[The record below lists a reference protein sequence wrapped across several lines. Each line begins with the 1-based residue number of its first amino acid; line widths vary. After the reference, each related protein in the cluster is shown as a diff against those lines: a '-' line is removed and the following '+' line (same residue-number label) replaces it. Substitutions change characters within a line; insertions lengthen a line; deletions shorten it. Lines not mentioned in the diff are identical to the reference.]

1 MNRIAMLA
9 AAALLVLPA
18 MAVELPDLGGGVRP
32 VRTLVRP
39 APRPTCP
46 VWEYLAGLPQATREN
61 SLVAFGNADARL
73 TRAEELW
80 GRDRF
85 DEAIV
90 LVREAGPDEVL
101 LTCREPEP
109 VPQQDW
115 GPDVRVSTTQSVRQ
129 VRLDR
134 NASTGLLYCVLRY
147 SSGGNNAIEI
157 RRSTDGGLTWPLW
170 AGINTN
176 YEFPTVSATC
186 LGPYLYVGYPSRPE
200 QTHMTVYRLNA
211 GLQFVNFPNG
221 SPLLYVDSVAA
232 PDSVVDLCIGSNADE
247 RNDRFLL
254 AAVLNTGEMRYY
266 QMDTLFGGSV
276 RVGVPA
282 DARGG
287 LDFAW
292 NSRGPGAWRQTLSYI
307 DTLDRIRVLNCS
319 YGPAQVIYRGTRTTS
334 GNHTALAAWRDT
346 VLVAFDW
353 MGTVEQAKYLTC
365 YGDTTSWLYGQFGDT
380 LLGFTR
386 SADVTGRG
394 GFGQGVAFWQYPNR
408 TNGIS
413 FTWRR
418 YRGSW
423 DAPVRLQDT
432 TTYSDRLPAIE
443 CLDGDYGIAFI
454 SYLDGLVYFDRNDW
468 TGIADRDI
476 SEVRRTVFAR
486 PVAGRVRVKFQVIR
500 AGPLTVRMLDALGRL
515 VAEQRLEL
523 GAGRHE
529 VALPAARCGLYFVT
543 VAGAG
548 VEQTARTFVVR

>member
-9 AAALLVLPA
+9 TAALLVLPA
-18 MAVELPDLGGGVRP
+18 IAAELPDLGGGVRP
-32 VRTLVRP
+32 KRALVSP
-39 APRPTCP
+39 APRPTRP
-46 VWEYLAGLPQATREN
+46 VWGYLAGLPPATREN
-61 SLVAFGNADARL
+61 SFIAFDNADARL

-80 GRDRF
+80 ARDRF

-90 LVREAGPDEVL
+90 LVREAGPDQVR
-101 LTCREPEP
+101 LTCREAEP

-115 GPDVRVSTTQSVRQ
+115 GPDVLVSTTPSVRQ

-134 NASTGLLYCVLRY
+134 NASNGYLYCVMR
-147 SSGGNNAIEI
+147 STSGDGTAIEI
-157 RRSTDGGLTWPLW
+157 RRSTDNGLTWPLW
-170 AGINTN
+170 AGINTE

-186 LGPYLYVGYPSRPE
+186 LGPYTYVGFISRRD
-200 QTHMTVYRLNA
+200 QTHMTVYRLSAN
-211 GLQFVNFPNG
+211 LQFVNFPNG
-221 SPLLYVDSVAA
+221 RQSLHVDSVAA

-247 RNDRFLL
+247 QNNRLYL
-254 AAVLNTGEMRYY
+254 AAVLNTGEMRCYW
-266 QMDTLFGGSV
+266 MDTLFGAAYQV
-276 RVGVPA
+276 AVPT
-282 DARGG
+282 DASGG

-292 NSRGPGAWRQTLSYI
+292 NTQGGGTWRLTLSYI

-319 YGPAQVIYRGTRTTS
+319 RNPAQLIYRGTRTTS
-334 GNHTALAAWRDT
+334 GSHTSLAAWRDT

-365 YGDTTSWLYGQFGDT
+365 YGDTTTWVYGQFGDT

-394 GFGQGVAFWQYPNR
+394 GFGQGVAFWQYPNG

-413 FTWRR
+413 FTWRQ
-418 YRGSW
+418 YRGTW
-423 DAPVRLQDT
+423 AAPVCLQDT

-443 CLDGDYGIAFI
+443 CLDGDYGVAFV

-468 TGIADRDI
+468 TGIADRDE

-486 PVAGRVRVKFQVIR
+486 PAADGVRVRFETAR
-500 AGPLTVRMLDALGRL
+500 AGPLTVRLLDVLGRV

-529 VALPAARCGLYFVT
+529 VTLPAARCGLYFVV
-543 VAGAG
+543 VAGPG